1 MQNSHNDRSVRRG
14 APWAAVALLLALAPA
29 HADAQPKRKDTSP
42 RLVPK
47 EVTFATEITPKTARP
62 GETVTLKISARVA
75 EPWHIYAYSSTQPAE
90 GPRSTQFDLFD
101 PAGLEPTGDWT
112 PSQAPEKKAEPA
124 FENKVFAFHEGQ
136 VAWSRP
142 LRVPAN
148 ATPGAKHVK
157 VQAFFQICD
166 PRQCKPFVYVTLPPA
181 SVTVDGA
188 AAAAP
193 AADSALKPP
202 DRPALAET
210 PKPAPARKATSE
222 VEGVIARGLLP
233 FLLFSAGGGLLAL
246 LMPCVW
252 PMVPVTVNF
261 FVKQGQTAGR
271 GRTIGLAVTY
281 CLAIIGVFTLVGVLF
296 SAVLGASSL
305 QRLANTAWLNL
316 GVAAIFILF
325 GLSLLGL
332 FELRL
337 PGWLLNASAQ
347 NEGRGGLI
355 GVVFM
360 ALTLTIT
367 SFTCTFPVVGGLL
380 VVASKGSYLYP
391 VIGLAT
397 FATVLALPFFLLA
410 LAPGVLTNLPR
421 SGDWMN
427 AVKVVGGLVE
437 IGAAFKFLNTAE
449 IALGSTPQNAWFD
462 AEVVLAIWVALTTV
476 CGLYLLGLFR
486 TDHDLDA
493 VKVGPL
499 RMLLGSAF
507 LFLALYLAPALFGT
521 PPQSRIYNRLVVGL
535 LPADSNDLDR
545 PVLPSIGGEAGRSL
559 MAERRKAT
567 SSDPEKAITEE
578 TSFHGVLWGFS
589 FEEAR
594 KRAKDEG
601 RPILIDFTGVNC
613 ANCRQMEREVLPQPE
628 IAALLGRFV
637 TIQLYTDF
645 VPIDSITQEQR
656 EDLAN
661 ANAERQVDLVNDTTT
676 PLYVVM
682 TPEGQVIGTKG
693 GYVPLAQFKDFLS
706 TSLERT
712 GTTEVAVAR

>member
-1 MQNSHNDRSVRRG
+1 M
-14 APWAAVALLLALAPA
+14 ALIAWASAFSAE
-29 HADAQPKRKDTSP
+29 AQPKKKDSSP

-47 EVTFATEITPKTARP
+47 EVSFATEITPKQARP
-62 GETVTLKISARVA
+62 GETVTLQVTARVA
-75 EPWHIYAYSSTQPAE
+75 EPWHIYAYSPSQPKE

-101 PAGLEPTGDWT
+101 PAGLEPVGDWT
-112 PSQAPEKKAEPA
+112 PSQEPQRKPEPA
-124 FENKVFAFHEGQ
+124 FDNKVFAFHEGEIT
-136 VAWSRP
+136 WSRQ
-142 LRVPAN
+142 LRVPAT
-148 ATPGAKHVK
+148 ATPGEKTVK
-157 VQAFFQICD
+157 VQAYFQICD
-166 PRQCKPFVYVTLPPA
+166 PKRCQSAVYLTLPPA
-181 SVTVDGA
+181 TVTIEGA

-193 AADSALKPP
+193 AATP
-202 DRPALAET
+202 REPALVET
-210 PKPAPARKATSE
+210 TGTGPRREAKSE
-222 VEGVIARGLLP
+222 IEGVIARGLIP

-261 FVKQGQTAGR
+261 FVKQGQAGR
-271 GRTIGLAVTY
+271 GRTISLAVTY

-296 SAVLGASSL
+296 SALLGASSL

-316 GVAAIFILF
+316 TVAAIFIVF

-337 PGWLLNASAQ
+337 PSWLLNASAQ
-347 NEGRGGLI
+347 NEARGGLI

-380 VVASKGSYLYP
+380 VVASRGSYLYP
-391 VIGLAT
+391 VLGLAT

-410 LAPGVLTNLPR
+410 LAPGLLRSVPR

-449 IALGSTPQNAWFD
+449 IALGATPQNAWFD
-462 AEVVLAIWVALTTV
+462 TEFVLAVWVVMAAV

-486 TDHDLDA
+486 TDHDHEA
-493 VKVGPL
+493 IRVGPV
-499 RMLLGSAF
+499 RMLLGASM

-521 PPQSRIYNRLVVGL
+521 PPKSRMYNRLVVGL
-535 LPADSNDLDR
+535 LPADSHELEQR
-545 PVLPSIGGEAGRSL
+545 PVLPSAVGEGPPRFLA
-559 MAERRKAT
+559 KQAT
-567 SSDPEKAITEE
+567 SADPEKAEAEE
-578 TSFHGVLWGFS
+578 RSFHGVVWGFS
-589 FEEAR
+589 YNAAVQQ
-594 KRAKDEG
+594 AKAEG
-601 RPILIDFTGVNC
+601 KPILIDFTGVNC

-628 IAALLGRFV
+628 IAVLLQRFV
-637 TIQLYTDF
+637 TVQLYTDF

-656 EDLAN
+656 EELAR

-676 PLYVVM
+676 PLYVVL
-682 TPEGQVIGTKG
+682 TPDGEVIGTKG
-693 GYVPLAQFKDFLS
+693 GYVPVPEFKSFLI
-706 TSLERT
+706 TALER
-712 GTTEVAVAR
+712 GQAMQVASAR